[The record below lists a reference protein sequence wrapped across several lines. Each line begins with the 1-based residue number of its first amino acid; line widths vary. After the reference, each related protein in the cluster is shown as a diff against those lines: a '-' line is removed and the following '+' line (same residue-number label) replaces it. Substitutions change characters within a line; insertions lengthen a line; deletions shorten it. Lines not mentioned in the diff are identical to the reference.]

1 MLLILDL
8 DGVLIDSEEPGLRV
22 EMEVL
27 RALGCRFSA
36 AEYVEA
42 ALGRTDEENLW
53 EEVAAA
59 SGIALPPG
67 FPNRM
72 REAVAAALRREL
84 RPVPGARQL
93 LEWLR
98 ERRISYCLASG
109 SRPERL
115 RRNLEWVGLAPFF
128 DENVFSGLEVERGKP
143 EPFLFLEAAARMRAA
158 PEDCLVIE
166 DSPAGVTAARRAGM
180 EVWGFAGA
188 GHFRLYPRLR
198 ERLVEAGAALLFESL
213 AALPGLLERTRWLK
227 FLSHGKSPASDKE
240 VSR

>member
-22 EMEVL
+22 EMEIL
-27 RALGCRFSA
+27 RSLGCRFSD

-59 SGIALPPG
+59 SGVDLPRD
-67 FPNRM
+67 FPIRM
-72 REAVAAALRREL
+72 REAVAAALRRNL
-84 RPVPGARQL
+84 RPIPGAREL

-98 ERRISYCLASG
+98 DRKIAYCLASG

-115 RRNLEWVGLAPFF
+115 RQNLQLVGLAPFF
-128 DENVFSGLEVERGKP
+128 NENVFSGLEVARGKP
-143 EPFLFLEAAARMRAA
+143 EPFLFLRAAAQMGAA
-158 PEDCLVIE
+158 PQDCLVIE

-180 EVWGFAGA
+180 EVWGFTGA
-188 GHFRLYPRLR
+188 GHFRMYPRLR
-198 ERLVEAGAALLFESL
+198 ERLVGAGAELLFERL
-213 AALPGLLERTRWLK
+213 AELPEHLERSRWWK
-227 FLSHGKSPASDKE
+227 VLSCAKLEQSDKE